1 MSANKPEPRVVES
14 RAEVLLAMDTIV
26 KHINNE
32 EEHVSW
38 LVNGVPDGGP
48 ELELT
53 PAQLE
58 YYGQFTDDKEFEDMV
73 LIFARTMK
81 RVFFKTVYKPKG
93 VS

>member
-1 MSANKPEPRVVES
+1 MSAKLDRHTIES

-26 KHINNE
+26 KHINDE

-38 LVNGVPDGGP
+38 LVDGIPDGGP

-53 PAQLE
+53 AEQLD